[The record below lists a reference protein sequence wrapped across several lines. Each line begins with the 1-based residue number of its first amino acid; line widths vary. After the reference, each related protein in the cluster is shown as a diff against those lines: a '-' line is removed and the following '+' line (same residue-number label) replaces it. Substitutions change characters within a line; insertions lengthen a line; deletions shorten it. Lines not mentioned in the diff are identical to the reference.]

1 MDPVLVGFCMV
12 MTMAGA
18 GMGLFSGLA
27 PGIHVNTL
35 AAMLLTAHPALVS
48 AVSGRLDADG
58 ASMAVCC
65 CIMSASVVHSFVDFV
80 PSVFIGAPDGE
91 DAVSVLPGHR
101 LLRQGR
107 GMVAVRAAAIGSLVG
122 ASAAVL
128 MSVPLQWL
136 LLNGLGDGL
145 ERLTPMVLLA
155 AAGAIL
161 ASERRRG
168 NVMWGAAAFAM
179 SGMLGLACMT
189 LEIPMDGVL
198 GEGSVMLPMLTGL
211 FGIPVLL
218 ESSSSSRMP
227 EQRDRV
233 ADPVGMVPGLK
244 GVLMGTVAGWFPGI
258 TSTVGASMSAAVF
271 PEDRPERFISTV
283 ASIGTVTAVL
293 SLVTLSVS
301 GNGRSGTALAI
312 GEIAGDSLTGFM
324 SEGFLL
330 ILLSTAA
337 ASLMGYWLTV
347 WSGRT
352 MSGLMGKVDAGR
364 MNRNVIAVLVAVTLA
379 LTGPYGVVVLACSTL
394 VGLMPGVF
402 GTGRIVL
409 CGCLLL
415 PVLMFEFGYR
425 SLQLR
430 LGLGHE
436 LGVVHHEPLVGA
448 GADLARGVGDCDP
461 EHEPP
466 PVDLHELGDAGGT
479 HADGGGGGVGHVQMG
494 ADGAGPLLQVGCH
507 ALAGGGLDERYH
519 GGGREHLQRPGPQG
533 LGGVG
538 FGHFDGLLSSDSRA
552 EHGGRIL
559 SPDILTNL
567 NTMRALWDWKM
578 TSTTSSTS

>member
-35 AAMLLTAHPALVS
+35 AAMLLTAHPAMVS
-48 AVSGRLDADG
+48 AVSGHLDADG

-145 ERLTPMVLLA
+145 ERLTPLVLLA

-168 NVMWGAAAFAM
+168 NVLWGAAAFAV

-227 EQRDRV
+227 EQRDRI

-258 TSTVGASMSAAVF
+258 TSTVGASMSATVF

-324 SEGFLL
+324 SEGLL
-330 ILLSTAA
+330 LMLLSTAA
-337 ASLMGYWLTV
+337 ASLMGYWLTI

-352 MSGLMGKVDAGR
+352 MS
-364 MNRNVIAVLVAVTLA
+364 
-379 LTGPYGVVVLACSTL
+379 
-394 VGLMPGVF
+394 
-402 GTGRIVL
+402 
-409 CGCLLL
+409 
-415 PVLMFEFGYR
+415 
-425 SLQLR
+425 
-430 LGLGHE
+430 
-436 LGVVHHEPLVGA
+436 
-448 GADLARGVGDCDP
+448 
-461 EHEPP
+461 
-466 PVDLHELGDAGGT
+466 
-479 HADGGGGGVGHVQMG
+479 
-494 ADGAGPLLQVGCH
+494 
-507 ALAGGGLDERYH
+507 
-519 GGGREHLQRPGPQG
+519 
-533 LGGVG
+533 
-538 FGHFDGLLSSDSRA
+538 
-552 EHGGRIL
+552 
-559 SPDILTNL
+559 
-567 NTMRALWDWKM
+567 
-578 TSTTSSTS
+578 

>member
-1 MDPVLVGFCMV
+1 M
-12 MTMAGA
+12 MTVAGA
-18 GMGLFSGLA
+18 GLGLFSGLA

-35 AAMLLTAHPALVS
+35 ASMLLTVHPAMVS
-48 AVSGRLDADG
+48 AVSGQLEADA
-58 ASMAVCC
+58 ASIAVCC

-107 GMVAVRAAAIGSLVG
+107 GMAAVKSAAIGSLVG

-128 MSVPLQWL
+128 LSVPLQWL
-136 LLNGLGDGL
+136 LLQGLDEGL

-155 AAGAIL
+155 AAGVIL
-161 ASERRRG
+161 ASEHRRG
-168 NVMWGAAAFAM
+168 SVLWGATAFAV

-189 LEIPMDGVL
+189 LEIPMRGIL

-218 ESSSSSRMP
+218 ESSSSSGMP
-227 EQRDRV
+227 VQRDRDV
-233 ADPVGMVPGLK
+233 DPVGIVPGLK

-283 ASIGTVTAVL
+283 ASVGTVTSVL

-301 GNGRSGTALAI
+301 GSGRSGTALAI
-312 GEIAGDSLTGFM
+312 GEIAGDSLDGFM
-324 SEGFLL
+324 SDGFLL
-330 ILLSTAA
+330 MLLSTAT
-337 ASLMGYWLTV
+337 ASLIGFRLTV

-352 MSGLMGKVDAGR
+352 MSGLLGRVDAGR
-364 MNRNVIAVLVAVTLA
+364 ANRCVIAVLLAVTLA
-379 LTGPYGVVVLACSTL
+379 LTGPFGLVVLMCSTL
-394 VGLMPGVF
+394 VGLMPGAF

-415 PVLMFEFGYR
+415 PVIAFEFGFR

-430 LGLGHE
+430 HRLGHE
-436 LGVVHHEPLVGA
+436 LGIVHDEPLVGP
-448 GADLARGVGDCDP
+448 GPDLPRGVVHGHP
-461 EHEPP
+461 ENKPP
-466 PVDLHELGDAGGT
+466 PVDLYELCDACGA
-479 HADGGGGGVGHVQMG
+479 HADGRRG
-494 ADGAGPLLQVGCH
+494 
-507 ALAGGGLDERYH
+507 
-519 GGGREHLQRPGPQG
+519 
-533 LGGVG
+533 
-538 FGHFDGLLSSDSRA
+538 
-552 EHGGRIL
+552 
-559 SPDILTNL
+559 
-567 NTMRALWDWKM
+567 
-578 TSTTSSTS
+578 